1 MGPEMLFFF
10 CFMGIFLIYILLGLR
25 AQTKKIEK
33 MNKRVL
39 LQDIAF
45 AFKTYKPKK

>member
-1 MGPEMLFFF
+1 MTPELLFFI
-10 CFMGIFLIYILLGLR
+10 CFMGIFLIYILIGLHT
-25 AQTKKIEK
+25 QTKKIEK